1 MNVLVTGANGFVG
14 RAVVRRLAQL
24 RIKVRGAMR
33 QAVPVEGCEPIA
45 VGDIGARTDWRE
57 ALAGIDV
64 VVHLAARVHVMR
76 DTAADPLAAFRA
88 VNVEG
93 TLALATA
100 SKAAGV
106 RRFVFVSSVK
116 VNGEATF
123 DQPYSE
129 TDAAHPLDAYGISK
143 WEAEQQLE
151 RALAGAIELIVLRP
165 PLVYGPGVR
174 GNFRA
179 LLDAVAR
186 RRPLPL
192 GAIANRRSLV
202 YVENLADALARC
214 VSHEAA
220 VNRTYLVSDGEDISS
235 PDLVRALAAGMELA
249 PRLIAVPPGLLLA
262 AGRLLGRGPAVER
275 LTGSL
280 QIDSRRIRCELGWS
294 PPYTLAEGL
303 AATARWYRRERDAAA
318 V

>member
-24 RIKVRGAMR
+24 GMQVRGAMR
-33 QAVPVEGCEPIA
+33 KAVPVEGCEPVV
-45 VGDIGARTDWRE
+45 VGDVGAQTDWQS
-57 ALAGIDV
+57 ALNGIDA

-76 DTAADPLAAFRA
+76 ETAADPLAAFRA
-88 VNVEG
+88 VNVAG
-93 TLALATA
+93 TLALAQA
-100 SKAAGV
+100 AKAAGV
-106 RRFVFVSSVK
+106 RRFVFVSSIK
-116 VNGEATF
+116 VNGEATHER
-123 DQPYSE
+123 PYSE
-129 TDAAHPLDAYGISK
+129 TDAAHPVDAYGISK
-143 WEAEQQLE
+143 WEAEQQLG
-151 RALAGAIELIVLRP
+151 RALAGAVELTVVRA
-165 PLVYGPGVR
+165 PLVYGPGVG
-174 GNFRA
+174 GNFLA
-179 LLDAVAR
+179 LLQAVAR

-192 GAIANRRSLV
+192 GAIANRRSLL

-220 VNRTYLVSDGEDISS
+220 ANRTYLVSDGEDISS
-235 PDLVRALAAGMELA
+235 PDLVRALAAGMEIT

-262 AGRLLGRGPAVER
+262 AGKLLGRGPAVER

-294 PPYTLAEGL
+294 PPYTLGEGL